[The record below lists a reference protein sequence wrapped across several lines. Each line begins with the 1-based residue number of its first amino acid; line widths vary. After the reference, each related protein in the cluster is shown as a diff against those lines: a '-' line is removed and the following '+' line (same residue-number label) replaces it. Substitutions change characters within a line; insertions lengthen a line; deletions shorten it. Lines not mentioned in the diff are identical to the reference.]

1 VCYASLF
8 HAKSFCERIRTAIA
22 HSRRC
27 PLSRHDLAIPGL
39 HPDPSSKAATLQ
51 RTNEDMRTRIST
63 LKNAL
68 HSERTRNTETHRE
81 KVSRGDAPP
90 PSARPPPS
98 HTLLCSSLVHA
109 FFHTHH
115 TLRLSIWN
123 GIPFHPHSSSERVR
137 AAMLTKQRTR
147 TFYLQSQPI
156 THALQGTSIATHH
169 TRTAL
174 RSNRNSSHT
183 YCTAS
188 LRRDS
193 GR

>member
-8 HAKSFCERIRTAIA
+8 HAESSCEGIRTAIA
-22 HSRRC
+22 HSCRC

-90 PSARPPPS
+90 PRPSVRPS
-98 HTLLCSSLVHA
+98 TA
-109 FFHTHH
+109 
-115 TLRLSIWN
+115 
-123 GIPFHPHSSSERVR
+123 
-137 AAMLTKQRTR
+137 
-147 TFYLQSQPI
+147 I
-156 THALQGTSIATHH
+156 THASLLVPPACFLPTTVDTIIFVCLCGTAFPSTLTPRPSAYEQPCSQNN
-169 TRTAL
+169 AL
-174 RSNRNSSHT
+174 VLFTSNSNLSHT
-183 YCTAS
+183 HCRAV
-188 LRRDS
+188 R
-193 GR
+193 

>member
-1 VCYASLF
+1 VIATSTRRVGWKGGEEGIRCAMLLCFTQS
-8 HAKSFCERIRTAIA
+8 SCEGIRTAIA
-22 HSRRC
+22 HSCRC

-90 PSARPPPS
+90 PPTSVRPPVHHHHTRFSARPS
-98 HTLLCSSLVHA
+98 CMLSSIHCG
-109 FFHTHH
+109 HH
-115 TLRLSIWN
+115 TLRVSIWN

-147 TFYLQSQPI
+147 TFHLQ
-156 THALQGTSIATHH
+156 
-169 TRTAL
+169 
-174 RSNRNSSHT
+174 
-183 YCTAS
+183 
-188 LRRDS
+188 
-193 GR
+193 

>member
-90 PSARPPPS
+90 PPPRPPVHHHHTRFSARPSYMLSSTHTILFVCLSGTAFPS
-98 HTLLCSSLVHA
+98 TLTPRPSAYEQPCLPNNALVL
-109 FFHTHH
+109 FT
-115 TLRLSIWN
+115 
-123 GIPFHPHSSSERVR
+123 
-137 AAMLTKQRTR
+137 
-147 TFYLQSQPI
+147 
-156 THALQGTSIATHH
+156 
-169 TRTAL
+169 
-174 RSNRNSSHT
+174 SNRNLSHT
-183 YCTAS
+183 HCRA
-188 LRRDS
+188 LQ
-193 GR
+193 